1 MQNSRLIFESS
12 PWLLGACILA
22 GSFYA
27 YLLYSRKS
35 PWGKQMNLLLAGV
48 RFLTVTLLASLLVS
62 PILKLF
68 RNAIEEP
75 ITVVA
80 LDNSASISEVLDTAQ
95 RKEILTGISG
105 LADDL
110 TRNYELN
117 IKTFQ
122 GEQPAAE
129 LLNTSFD
136 QGSSDLHK
144 LLSNIQNDYEGRN
157 LAAVVLVSDGI
168 YNAGISPTFA
178 RYPFK
183 IYTMGVGDTVKKK
196 DILIRSLQYN
206 KISYQGNK
214 FPLIAEVINEGFE
227 GEKLEVNVSQDDEL
241 LATETITVSEN
252 QQVSQVKFILEGKSK
267 GLQRYEVTVQAKT
280 GEFSYNNNV
289 KQAYVEII
297 EGREKILL
305 MASSPHPDIKAFR
318 EAIES
323 NQNYEFHHYIPGI
336 MDFPKEKFDL
346 VIMHQTP
353 AKRGGLQRLI
363 TQFEKERLPILYVVG
378 SESNLQRFSIAN
390 GVINLRSVA
399 HEYDNVIAAF
409 NPSFSYF
416 TLSDAL
422 ITTLKAFP
430 PVTVPFG
437 EIDLLPGSTALLYQ
451 QVGSIQTSK
460 PLLAVKVEDDRRKA
474 VILGDGLWRW
484 KLNEYAQNENNQ
496 AFNELITKLVQF
508 LSTKEDRRKFRVYP
522 IRNEFF
528 NSESVVFES
537 EVYNDLYERVYGD
550 KIDLLLV
557 KSDGERKQY
566 SYMTNENNT
575 RYTISGLEE
584 GVYSYVASAQIAGQR
599 EEVRGEFLVKD
610 LQIEKVNLTAD
621 FEMLR
626 KLADNNG
633 GDFYPAED
641 IDQLTADLNT
651 QEAKGIIHTEEDYL
665 PIINLKWIFFLLLAL
680 ITFEWVARKYSGGY

>member
-12 PWLLGACILA
+12 PWLLLACVVAGAV
-22 GSFYA
+22 YA
-27 YLLYSRKS
+27 FLLYSRKS
-35 PWGKQMNLLLAGV
+35 PWSRRLNLVLAGF

-75 ITVVA
+75 IAVIA
-80 LDNSASISEVLDTAQ
+80 LDNSSSISEVLDATQ
-95 RKEILTGISG
+95 RAEILTDINT
-105 LADDL
+105 LAENL
-110 TRNYELN
+110 KENYELN

-122 GEQPAAE
+122 GELATGD
-129 LLNTSFD
+129 LLDLGFEES
-136 QGSSDLHK
+136 SSDLHR

-157 LAAVVLVSDGI
+157 LAGVVLVSDGI

-178 RYPFK
+178 RYPFR
-183 IYTMGVGDTVKKK
+183 ISALGVGDTIKKK

-227 GEKLEVNVSQDDEL
+227 GETLNVIVSQNDEL
-241 LATETITVSEN
+241 LASETITLHEN
-252 QQVSQVKFILEGKSK
+252 QQVSQVKFILEGRDK
-267 GLQRYEVTVQAKT
+267 GLQRYEVAVQAKE
-280 GEFSYNNNV
+280 GEFSYNNNL
-289 KQAYVEII
+289 KQAYIEVI
-297 EGREKILL
+297 EGKEKILL
-305 MASSPHPDIKAFR
+305 IASSPHPDIKAFR

-323 NQNYEFHHYIPGI
+323 NQNYEFYHYIPGI
-336 MDFPKEKFDL
+336 MDFPKEKFDM

-353 AKRGGLQRLI
+353 AKRGGLQRWI
-363 TQFEKERLPILYVVG
+363 SQFENEKMPILYIVG
-378 SESNLQRFSIAN
+378 AESNLKRFSMVN
-390 GVINLRSVA
+390 GVINFRAVA
-399 HEYDNVIAAF
+399 NEYDNVVAAA
-409 NPSFSYF
+409 NPAFSYF
-416 TLSDAL
+416 TLSEDL
-422 ITTLKAFP
+422 MGTLKTFP

-437 EIDLLPGSTALLYQ
+437 EIDLLPGSAGLLYQ
-451 QVGSIQTSK
+451 QVGSVRTSK
-460 PLLAVKVEDDRRKA
+460 PLLAVNVEDDRRKA
-474 VILGDGLWRW
+474 VLLGDGLWRW
-484 KLNEYAQNENNQ
+484 KLNEYAQNENNR

-522 IRNEFF
+522 VRNEFF

-550 KIDLLLV
+550 KIDLILV

-566 SYMTNENNT
+566 SYITNENNT

-584 GVYSYVASAQIAGQR
+584 GVYRYEASAQISGKR
-599 EEVRGEFLVKD
+599 EEARGEFLVKD

-633 GDFYPAED
+633 GKFYAASAVD
-641 IDQLTADLNT
+641 KLTNDLNT
-651 QEAKGIIHTEEDYL
+651 HEAKGIIHTDEDYL
-665 PIINLKWIFFLLLAL
+665 PIINLKWIFFLLLTL
-680 ITFEWVARKYSGGY
+680 ITLEWVSRKYSGGY